1 MKLTKVEFEAI
12 EGVKSY
18 QLVNEDNL
26 IVGVT
31 SGFGSK
37 ENEVTATLFENAP
50 ELLKALKELVDL
62 KDRKDHIGKDEF
74 YIEKQKE
81 AWINAKKVIANV
93 VGS

>member
-18 QLVNEDNL
+18 QLVNEANL

-74 YIEKQKE
+74 YTEKQKD

>member
-18 QLVNEDNL
+18 QLVNEANL

-50 ELLKALKELVDL
+50 IMLDVLTECRSAFIMLGLIDKSNLSNELLEKVENVLKS
-62 KDRKDHIGKDEF
+62 
-74 YIEKQKE
+74 
-81 AWINAKKVIANV
+81 
-93 VGS
+93 VGAVS

>member
-18 QLVNEDNL
+18 QLVNEANL

-50 ELLKALKELVDL
+50 ELLKALKDLIDL
-62 KDRKDHIGKDEF
+62 KDRKDHIGKDDF
-74 YIEKQKE
+74 YVEKQKE
-81 AWINAKKVIANV
+81 AWLNARKVITNV

>member
-18 QLVNEDNL
+18 QLVNEANL

-50 ELLKALKELVDL
+50 ELLKALKDLVDL
-62 KDRKDHIGKDEF
+62 KDRKDHIGKDDF

-81 AWINAKKVIANV
+81 AWLNARKVITNV

>member
-18 QLVNEDNL
+18 QLVNEANL

-50 ELLKALKELVDL
+50 VMLDVLMECRSAFIMLGLIDKSNLSNELLEKVENVLKS
-62 KDRKDHIGKDEF
+62 
-74 YIEKQKE
+74 
-81 AWINAKKVIANV
+81 
-93 VGS
+93 VGAVS

>member
-18 QLVNEDNL
+18 QLVNEANL